1 MCLFRH
7 IIWKSI
13 YFFVFGGVVVAAVV
27 AVGGGSSGVVGYRN
41 CVGQAT
47 AC

>member
-13 YFFVFGGVVVAAVV
+13 FFGVGGVVVAAVV

>member
-7 IIWKSI
+7 IIWKPI
-13 YFFVFGGVVVAAVV
+13 FFVVGGVVVAAVV
-27 AVGGGSSGVVGYRN
+27 AVGGGSSGVVGNRN